1 MFMAC
6 IALIWPQESSDELL
20 WFSNCDLL
28 WNKECGS
35 SKHLPLVG
43 GFSSV
48 KELRYCYVYPLRQNH
63 DPAHYC
69 SVVPVSA
76 FPPFLD

>member
-1 MFMAC
+1 MSF
-6 IALIWPQESSDELL
+6 
-20 WFSNCDLL
+20 
-28 WNKECGS
+28 CGS
-35 SKHLPLVG
+35 QTVTFSGIKNVEVVNISHLLG